1 MRSSKPTQAS
11 PPDSKAATT
20 NEQLPTDTQQ
30 KRERKKLVLVKDRV
44 HSLSPAVDPQEEYP
58 PPRPKLRSQTGDCK
72 D

>member
-11 PPDSKAATT
+11 PPDSKAAAT

-44 HSLSPAVDPQEEYP
+44 HSLSPAVAPQLEYET
-58 PPRPKLRSQTGDCK
+58 PKPRSQTGDCK